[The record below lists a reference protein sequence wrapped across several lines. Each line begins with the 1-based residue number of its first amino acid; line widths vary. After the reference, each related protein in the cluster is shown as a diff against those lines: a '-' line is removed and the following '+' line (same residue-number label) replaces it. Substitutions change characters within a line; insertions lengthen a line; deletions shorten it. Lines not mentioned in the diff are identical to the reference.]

1 MELKTSFLLFLGN
14 KDINQVYIGK
24 DDYLFQKVSSS
35 IFNDKQF
42 YKNLEYIDSFAN
54 HTQIP
59 VSLMLVPSSYTFICI
74 TY

>member
-42 YKNLEYIDSFAN
+42 YKNLEYIDSFVN
-54 HTQIP
+54 HTLIP